1 MLNFLV
7 EIKCKQQDFERKFN
21 ILAPSKERAEEWGS
35 IQAKQLGL
43 DKEKARIS
51 ATQIITAEPKP
62 KTPEPEVQ
70 AEEKQKR
77 KKKEK

>member
-7 EIKCKQQDFERKFN
+7 EIKCKPQNFERKFN
-21 ILAPSKERAEEWGS
+21 IFAPSKERAEEWGS

-62 KTPEPEVQ
+62 PEPEVKI
-70 AEEKQKR
+70 EEKPKR

>member
-7 EIKCKQQDFERKFN
+7 EIKCKQQNFERKFN
-21 ILAPSKERAEEWGS
+21 IFAPSKERAEEWGS

-62 KTPEPEVQ
+62 PEPEVKI
-70 AEEKQKR
+70 EEKPKR